1 MFMQKA
7 KRLLEKHLERVDV
20 RVGGS
25 RPWDVTVHDD
35 RFFLRVIRDG
45 AFGAAESYMDH
56 WWDCDRLDELAE
68 RVLRLDFLY
77 GMNRG
82 TRLAS
87 LFARISLFNVQ
98 NGTGGQAVANVH
110 YDIGNDM
117 YRAMLGPTMN
127 YSCAYWQMTD
137 QLDAAQQAKMD
148 LICRKLKLNDGDRVL
163 DVGCGWGG
171 LAKHMATKYGSE
183 VVGITIS
190 RRQYDYAVEHCSGL
204 PVDIRLLDYLDPEI
218 AELGPFNHI
227 VSIGMFEHVGHKNH
241 RRFVDLCNRLLPDHG
256 ILLLQTFGRMA
267 GRAVDP
273 WVQKYIFPNSYI
285 PSIGEIGRAIRGRFV
300 MEDWHSFGADYDRTL
315 MAWHRQFEEWT
326 TSNWKLTNP
335 RRYRMWSYYL
345 LTFAGCFRARN
356 RLQLW
361 QLVLAKNGIPGGHI
375 SIR

>member
-1 MFMQKA
+1 MRKA
-7 KRLLEKHLERVDV
+7 KRLLEKHLEQVDV

-25 RPWDVTVHDD
+25 RPWDVTVHND
-35 RFFLRVIRDG
+35 RFFLKIIRDG
-45 AFGAAESYMDH
+45 AFGSAESYMDH
-56 WWDCDRLDELAE
+56 WWDCDRLDELAA

-82 TRLAS
+82 PRLAS
-87 LFARISLFNVQ
+87 LLARVLLFNVQ
-98 NGTGGQAVANVH
+98 SGTGGQAVAKAH
-110 YDIGNDM
+110 YDIGNDL

-127 YSCAYWQMTD
+127 YSCAYWEMTD
-137 QLDAAQQAKMD
+137 QLDTAQRAKMD
-148 LICRKLKLNDGDRVL
+148 LICRKLKLNDRDRVL

-190 RRQYDYAVEHCSGL
+190 RQQYEYAAQHCSGL
-204 PVDIRLLDYLDPEI
+204 PVDIRLLDYRDPKL

-227 VSIGMFEHVGHKNH
+227 ASIGMFEHVGHKNH
-241 RRFVDLCNRLLPDHG
+241 RRFIDLCNRLLPDHG

-285 PSIGEIGRAIRGRFV
+285 PSIGEIGRVIRGRFV

-315 MAWHRQFEEWT
+315 MAWHRQFEEWA

-335 RRYRMWSYYL
+335 RCYRMWRYYL
-345 LTFAGCFRARN
+345 LTFAGCFRVRN

-361 QLVLAKNGIPGGHI
+361 QLVLAKNGIPGGYI